1 MNSEEII
8 GMNSE
13 EVSRGGRI
21 GPALPEGIMSDP
33 GGERDMNSCSAKMT
47 IALYLFQSVPFMLNI
62 G

>member
-21 GPALPEGIMSDP
+21 GPALPEGISERS
-33 GGERDMNSCSAKMT
+33 GWGEAGQENLQDSGSWLPKCNFVVSR
-47 IALYLFQSVPFMLNI
+47 I
-62 G
+62 

>member
-33 GGERDMNSCSAKMT
+33 GGERDRNSCSGKKIT
-47 IALYLFQSVPFMLNI
+47 NALYLCLSCAFYA
-62 G
+62 